1 MKISLRG
8 GLEESRDMNVTEA
21 VAQILV
27 EEGTDYLFGFPSNPL
42 LDSGAAEEAGIRTIV
57 VRQERTGAHMADAV
71 SRITSGN
78 EVGVFCCQ
86 HGPGTENSFG
96 GVAQAYAESVP
107 MVAFPRGYDRAKTD
121 VDPKFN
127 SRLNYEHVTK
137 TAEQLNDPDALVE
150 TVRRAFHATRNGRPR
165 PALVEIPMEVWDME
179 VGEFDDLGYTATS
192 GSRVGPDPAQVDA
205 ALDAVLEADDPVLF
219 AGQGVNYAEAWE
231 PLKEFAEL
239 LELPVATSLNAKG
252 AFPEDHDLSLGA
264 AAKSEPRQLAHF
276 LQETDCLFG
285 VGCSFSTTAYG
296 ITVPTDNTIVHS
308 TLDTGDIDKE
318 ADVDVA
324 LPGDAKLVLEALVD
338 AAEERLDGPRGRR
351 EDVAAEIATVREA
364 WLDDWSDR
372 LASDEAP
379 ISPYRVVAELDDLL
393 PKAESI
399 VTADAGNPRDFMAPF
414 YTATEPMS
422 YVGWGKT
429 THLGYSLGLMLGA
442 KIAEPEKLC
451 VNVWGD
457 GAVGMTGTDIETATR
472 EDLPVLSIY
481 LKNYEMASY
490 DTPFGGDY
498 AALTEA
504 LGGKG
509 IHVEDP
515 GELRGALQEGIE
527 TVQDG
532 TYTLVQ
538 VVTEKETELSRPDLN
553 YEA

>member
-1 MKISLRG
+1 M
-8 GLEESRDMNVTEA
+8 DVTEA

-71 SRITSGN
+71 SRVTSGN

-96 GVAQAYAESVP
+96 GIAQAYAESVP

-127 SRLNYEHVTK
+127 SFLNYQHVTK

-179 VGEFDDLGYTATS
+179 VGEFEDLGYTPTS
-192 GSRVGPDPAQVDA
+192 GTTVGPDPAQVDA
-205 ALDAVLEADDPVLF
+205 ALDAVLDAEDPVLF

-252 AFPEDHDLSLGA
+252 AFPEDHELSLGA
-264 AAKSEPRQLAHF
+264 ASKSEPRQLAHF
-276 LQETDCLFG
+276 MDETDCLFG

-296 ITVPTDNTIVHS
+296 LTVPEDNTIVHS

-324 LPGDAKLVLEALVD
+324 LPGDAKLVLEALID
-338 AAEERLDGPRGRR
+338 AAEERVETPRGRR
-351 EDVAAEIATVREA
+351 EDVAAEIAEVREA
-364 WLDDWSDR
+364 WLDDWAPK
-372 LASDEAP
+372 LHSDEAP
-379 ISPYRVVAELDDLL
+379 INPYRVVTELDDLL
-393 PKAESI
+393 PKDETI
-399 VTADAGNPRDFMAPF
+399 ITHDAGNPRDFLSAF
-414 YTATEPMS
+414 YNATEPMS

-429 THLGYSLGLMLGA
+429 THLGYGLGLAMGA
-442 KIAEPEKLC
+442 KIAKPEKLC

-457 GAVGMTGTDIETATR
+457 GAVGMTALDIETATR
-472 EDLPVLSIY
+472 EDLPILSVY
-481 LKNYEMASY
+481 LKNHEMASY
-490 DTPFGGDY
+490 DTPFGGDF
-498 AALTEA
+498 AAVAEA
-504 LGGKG
+504 LDADG

-515 GELRGALQEGIE
+515 DELRPTLEQAIAQ
-527 TVQDG
+527 VQNG
-532 TYTLVQ
+532 TTTLVQ
-538 VVTEKETELSRPDLN
+538 VITEKETELSRPDL
-553 YEA
+553 E

>member
-1 MKISLRG
+1 M
-8 GLEESRDMNVTEA
+8 DVTEA

-96 GVAQAYAESVP
+96 GIAQAYAESVP

-127 SRLNYEHVTK
+127 SFLNYQHVTK
-137 TAEQLNDPDALVE
+137 TAEQLTDPDAVVE

-165 PALVEIPMEVWDME
+165 PALVEIPMEVWNVD
-179 VGEFDDLGYTATS
+179 VGEFDDLGYTPTS

-205 ALDAVLEADDPVLF
+205 ALDVVLAAENPVLF

-252 AFPEDHDLSLGA
+252 AFPEDHELSLGA
-264 AAKSEPRQLAHF
+264 ASKSEPRQLAHF
-276 LQETDCLFG
+276 MDETDCLFG

-296 ITVPTDNTIVHS
+296 LTVPEDNTIVHS

-324 LPGDAKLVLEALVD
+324 LPGDAKLVLEALVE
-338 AAEERLDGPRGRR
+338 AAEERVDSPRGRR
-351 EDVAAEIATVREA
+351 EAVAAEIAEVREA
-364 WLDDWSDR
+364 WLEDWAPKLGD
-372 LASDEAP
+372 DEAP
-379 ISPYRVVAELDDLL
+379 INPYRVVAELDDLL
-393 PKAESI
+393 PKDETI
-399 VTADAGNPRDFMAPF
+399 ITHDAGNPRDFLSAF
-414 YTATEPMS
+414 YHATEPMS

-429 THLGYSLGLMLGA
+429 THLGYGLGLAMGA
-442 KIAEPEKLC
+442 KIAKPEKLC

-457 GAVGMTGTDIETATR
+457 GAVGMTGLDIETATR
-472 EDLPVLSIY
+472 EDLPILSVY
-481 LKNYEMASY
+481 LKNHEMASY
-490 DTPFGGDY
+490 DTPFGGDF
-498 AALTEA
+498 AAVAEA
-504 LGGKG
+504 LDADG
-509 IHVEDP
+509 IHVDDP
-515 GELRGALQEGIE
+515 DELRPALEQAVEQ
-527 TVQDG
+527 VQNG
-532 TYTLVQ
+532 TTTLVQ
-538 VVTEKETELSRPDLN
+538 VITEKETELSRPDLD

>member
-1 MKISLRG
+1 M
-8 GLEESRDMNVTEA
+8 DVTEA

-96 GVAQAYAESVP
+96 GIAQAYAESVP

-127 SRLNYEHVTK
+127 SFLNYQHVTK
-137 TAEQLNDPDALVE
+137 TAEQLTDPDAVVE

-165 PALVEIPMEVWDME
+165 PALVEIPMEVWDMD
-179 VGEFDDLGYTATS
+179 VGEFDDLGYTPTS

-205 ALDAVLEADDPVLF
+205 ALDAVLAAENPVLF
-219 AGQGVNYAEAWE
+219 AGQGVNYAEAWA

-252 AFPEDHDLSLGA
+252 AFPEDHELSLGA
-264 AAKSEPRQLAHF
+264 ASKSEPRQLAHF
-276 LQETDCLFG
+276 MDETDCLFG

-296 ITVPTDNTIVHS
+296 LTVPEDNTIVHS

-324 LPGDAKLVLEALVD
+324 LPGDAALVLEALVE
-338 AAEERLDGPRGRR
+338 AAEERVDSPRGRR
-351 EDVAAEIATVREA
+351 EAVAAEIAEVREA
-364 WLDDWSDR
+364 WLEDWAPKLGD
-372 LASDEAP
+372 DEAP
-379 ISPYRVVAELDDLL
+379 INPYRVVAELDDLL
-393 PKAESI
+393 PKDETI
-399 VTADAGNPRDFMAPF
+399 ITHDAGNPRDFLSAF
-414 YTATEPMS
+414 YHATEPMS

-429 THLGYSLGLMLGA
+429 THLGYGLGLAMGA
-442 KIAEPEKLC
+442 KIAKPEKLC

-457 GAVGMTGTDIETATR
+457 GAVGMTGLDIETATR
-472 EDLPVLSIY
+472 EDLPILSVY
-481 LKNYEMASY
+481 LKNHEMASY
-490 DTPFGGDY
+490 DTPFGGDF
-498 AALTEA
+498 AAVAEA
-504 LGGKG
+504 LGADG

-515 GELRGALQEGIE
+515 DELRPALEQAVEQ
-527 TVQDG
+527 VQNG
-532 TYTLVQ
+532 TTTLVQ
-538 VVTEKETELSRPDLN
+538 VITEKETELSRPDL
-553 YEA
+553 E

>member
-1 MKISLRG
+1 M
-8 GLEESRDMNVTEA
+8 DVTEA

-96 GVAQAYAESVP
+96 GIAQAYAESVP

-127 SRLNYEHVTK
+127 SFLNYQHVTK
-137 TAEQLNDPDALVE
+137 TAEQLTDPDAVVE

-165 PALVEIPMEVWDME
+165 PALVEIPMEVWDMD
-179 VGEFDDLGYTATS
+179 VGEFDDLGYTPTS

-205 ALDAVLEADDPVLF
+205 ALDAVLAAGNPVLF
-219 AGQGVNYAEAWE
+219 AGQGVNYAEAWA

-252 AFPEDHDLSLGA
+252 AFPEDHELSLGA
-264 AAKSEPRQLAHF
+264 ASKSEPRQLAHF
-276 LQETDCLFG
+276 MDETDCLFG

-296 ITVPTDNTIVHS
+296 LTVPEDNTIVHS

-324 LPGDAKLVLEALVD
+324 LPGDAALVLEALVE
-338 AAEERLDGPRGRR
+338 AAEERVDSPRGRR
-351 EDVAAEIATVREA
+351 EAVAAEIAEVREA
-364 WLDDWSDR
+364 WLEDWAPKLGD
-372 LASDEAP
+372 DEAP
-379 ISPYRVVAELDDLL
+379 INPYRVVAELDDLL
-393 PKAESI
+393 PKDETI
-399 VTADAGNPRDFMAPF
+399 ITHDAGNPRDFLSAF
-414 YTATEPMS
+414 YHATEPMS

-429 THLGYSLGLMLGA
+429 THLGYGLGLAMGA
-442 KIAEPEKLC
+442 KIAKPEKLC

-457 GAVGMTGTDIETATR
+457 GAVGMTGLDIETATR
-472 EDLPVLSIY
+472 EDLPILSVY
-481 LKNYEMASY
+481 LKNHEMASY
-490 DTPFGGDY
+490 DTPFGGDF
-498 AALTEA
+498 AAVAEA
-504 LGGKG
+504 LGADG

-515 GELRGALQEGIE
+515 DELRPALEQAVEQ
-527 TVQDG
+527 VQNG
-532 TYTLVQ
+532 TTTLVQ
-538 VVTEKETELSRPDLN
+538 VITEKETELSRPDL
-553 YEA
+553 E

>member
-1 MKISLRG
+1 M
-8 GLEESRDMNVTEA
+8 DVTEA

-96 GVAQAYAESVP
+96 GIAQAYAESVP

-127 SRLNYEHVTK
+127 SFLNYQHVTK
-137 TAEQLNDPDALVE
+137 TAEQLTDPEAVVE

-165 PALVEIPMEVWDME
+165 PALVEIPMEVWDMD
-179 VGEFDDLGYTATS
+179 VGEFDDLGYTPTS

-205 ALDAVLEADDPVLF
+205 ALDAVLAAENPVLF
-219 AGQGVNYAEAWE
+219 AGQGVNYAEAWA

-252 AFPEDHDLSLGA
+252 AFPEDHELSLGA
-264 AAKSEPRQLAHF
+264 ASKSEPRQLAHF
-276 LQETDCLFG
+276 MDETDCLFG

-296 ITVPTDNTIVHS
+296 LTVPEDNTIVHS

-324 LPGDAKLVLEALVD
+324 LPGDAALVLEALVE
-338 AAEERLDGPRGRR
+338 AAEERVDSPRGRR
-351 EDVAAEIATVREA
+351 EAVAAEIAEVREA
-364 WLDDWSDR
+364 WLEDWAPKLGD
-372 LASDEAP
+372 DEAP
-379 ISPYRVVAELDDLL
+379 INPYRVVAELDDLL
-393 PKAESI
+393 PKDETI
-399 VTADAGNPRDFMAPF
+399 ITHDAGNPRDFLSAF
-414 YTATEPMS
+414 YHATEPMS

-429 THLGYSLGLMLGA
+429 THLGYGLGLAMGA
-442 KIAEPEKLC
+442 KIAKPEKLC

-457 GAVGMTGTDIETATR
+457 GAVGMTGLDIETATR
-472 EDLPVLSIY
+472 EDLPILSVY
-481 LKNYEMASY
+481 LKNHEMASY
-490 DTPFGGDY
+490 DTPFGGDF
-498 AALTEA
+498 AAVAEA
-504 LGGKG
+504 LGADG

-515 GELRGALQEGIE
+515 DELRPALEQAVEQ
-527 TVQDG
+527 VQNG
-532 TYTLVQ
+532 TTTLVQ
-538 VVTEKETELSRPDLN
+538 VITEKETELSRPDL
-553 YEA
+553 E